1 MRLLLARHG
10 ESLWN
15 AERRFQGTTDI
26 ALSARGRAQASALGR
41 GAGRLP
47 DPRRLREPVPARA
60 GDRRDWRW
68 PAPVS
73 RWSVVEELRE
83 LSLGD
88 WEGCTVDEVRARDGD
103 PYVAWVRA
111 PHDCPPPG
119 GEPLPVVSE
128 RVRAGLDRIAGAHD
142 RGDDVLVV
150 AHGGVISVY
159 ACHLLGCS
167 FNPLWRLRVDNASLT
182 VVRPPRLVS
191 LNETGHLPADAR
203 PRPPAAD
210 EPGRPLA
217 ERAVTVL
224 LRALRRDRAAA
235 VRHPPQRRGHAARAR
250 GPPAPDAHRA
260 CRARG

>member
-41 GAGRLP
+41 GLGGFRIRAAYVSPFRRAMETAELALAGTGIPL
-47 DPRRLREPVPARA
+47 V
-60 GDRRDWRW
+60 
-68 PAPVS
+68 
-73 RWSVVEELRE
+73 VVEELRE
-83 LSLGD
+83 LSLGA

-167 FNPLWRLRVDNASLT
+167 FNQLWRLRVDNASLT
-182 VVRPPRLVS
+182 VVRPPRLIS
-191 LNETGHLPADAR
+191 LNETGHLPAELA
-203 PRPPAAD
+203 
-210 EPGRPLA
+210 PGHL
-217 ERAVTVL
+217 
-224 LRALRRDRAAA
+224 
-235 VRHPPQRRGHAARAR
+235 QRTSLAARS
-250 GPPAPDAHRA
+250 PSAP
-260 CRARG
+260 